1 MAVGGSMQHRSP
13 RTHRESVYRSYIDL
27 LADDSPSTVPETQ
40 YAGIETFLRSLG
52 AELRLSPIREAPDEA
67 ELTARSRSKGKGKTR
82 GGGRGKGKV
91 PIWIV
96 WENFALAKAWVGVVE
111 DPYVG
116 PNQYVDRLW
125 LRISEA
131 CRICKPCGAK
141 PRTSEQCR
149 KQWLRLRPKLSRF
162 AALYQ
167 NNMRMTTNG
176 MSEDDVKRRA
186 LAQYPDKEF
195 KFKEFDQW
203 EAFLVVKESQ
213 KFVVGVDPG
222 WKRTKINSS
231 GEYSSSA
238 GSH

>member
-1 MAVGGSMQHRSP
+1 MGGTPPNKAVGGSMQHRSP
-13 RTHRESVYRSYIDL
+13 RTPRESVYRPYIDL

-40 YAGIETFLRSLG
+40 YAGIETFSFEELG
-52 AELRLSPIREAPDEA
+52 AELGLSPIHETPDEA
-67 ELTARSRSKGKGKTR
+67 ELAARGRSKDKGKTR

-91 PIWIV
+91 SGSSSNTGAEEEGEDEAEERRTIWTV
-96 WENFALAKAWVGVVE
+96 WENVALAKAWVDVVE

-131 CRICKPCGAK
+131 YRICKPSGAK

-149 KQWLRLRPKLSRF
+149 KQWLRLRPKLGRF

-167 NNMRMTTNG
+167 NNIRMATSG

-186 LAQYPDKEF
+186 LA
-195 KFKEFDQW
+195 
-203 EAFLVVKESQ
+203 
-213 KFVVGVDPG
+213 
-222 WKRTKINSS
+222 
-231 GEYSSSA
+231 
-238 GSH
+238 